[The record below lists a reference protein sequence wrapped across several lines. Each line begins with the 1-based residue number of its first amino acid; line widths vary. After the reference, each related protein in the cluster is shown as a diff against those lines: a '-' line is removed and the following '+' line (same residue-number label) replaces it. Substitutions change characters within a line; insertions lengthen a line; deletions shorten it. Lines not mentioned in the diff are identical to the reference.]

1 MEKIIEFPKKET
13 KVENL
18 RVAVTPAEKKNVTQY
33 CKNRKVK
40 ISDLIRFALK
50 QTYDLNF

>member
-13 KVENL
+13 KVVDL
-18 RVAVTPAEKKNVTQY
+18 RVAVTPAEKKNVIQY